1 MLNGKTVLVTGGTG
15 SFGNAFAQYALEN
28 YEPKKIIVYS
38 RDEYKQF
45 VMRNKFRELG
55 KAAGKDY
62 DSVLRFFIGDVRDEA
77 RLRRAL
83 AGGVDY
89 IVHAAALKQVPACE
103 YNPMEA
109 VKTNI
114 DGAMS
119 VINAALD
126 SGVQKVVAL
135 STDKAV
141 NPVNLYGGTKLV
153 SDKLFIAANAYRGE
167 SGTTFSVVRYG
178 NVAGSRGSVIPFFD
192 KLVKEGATELPI
204 TDFRMTR
211 FWISLEQGI
220 QLVVKALAE
229 AEGGETFISKI
240 PSFKVTDLATA
251 MAPELKQV
259 EVGIREGEKLHE
271 CMVPE
276 ADSLTTYEFE
286 KNFIIYPHM
295 EWYDSSR
302 MEAHGGKRVP
312 SGFVYDSGTNTEWLS
327 VEDLRGL
334 LSKMDIHY

>member
-1 MLNGKTVLVTGGTG
+1 MLDNKTILVTGGTG
-15 SFGNAFAQYALEN
+15 SFGNAFTRYVLEN
-28 YEPKKIIVYS
+28 YNPKKIIIYS

-45 VMRNKFRELG
+45 VMRNKFKQHG
-55 KAAGKDY
+55 QK
-62 DSVLRFFIGDVRDEA
+62 LRFFIGDVRDEA
-77 RLRRAL
+77 RFRRAL

-89 IVHAAALKQVPACE
+89 IIHAAALKQVPACE

-114 DGAMS
+114 DGAMNI
-119 VINAALD
+119 INAALD

-153 SDKLFIAANAYRGE
+153 SDKLFVAANAYRGE

-178 NVAGSRGSVIPFFD
+178 NVAGSRGSVIPFF
-192 KLVKEGATELPI
+192 KNLVDNGASELPI

-211 FWISLEQGI
+211 FWISLEEGI
-220 QLVVKALAE
+220 QLVIKALSE
-229 AEGGETFISKI
+229 AQGGETFISKI

-251 MAPELKQV
+251 MAPNAKQV
-259 EVGIREGEKLHE
+259 EIGIREGEKLHE
-271 CMVPE
+271 CMVPA
-276 ADSLTTYEFE
+276 ADSLTTYEYE

-295 EWYDSSR
+295 EWYNLDKVDV
-302 MEAHGGKRVP
+302 GDGKKVD
-312 SGFVYDSGTNTEWLS
+312 SGFIYDSGTNTEWLS
-327 VEDLRGL
+327 VEELREL
-334 LSKMDIHY
+334 ISKMDIKY

>member
-1 MLNGKTVLVTGGTG
+1 MLDGKTVLLTGGTG
-15 SFGNAFAQYALEN
+15 SFGNAFTRYVLEN
-28 YEPKKIIVYS
+28 YNPKKIIIYS

-45 VMRNKFRELG
+45 VMRNKFRE
-55 KAAGKDY
+55 Y
-62 DSVLRFFIGDVRDEA
+62 DSKLRYFIGDVRDEA
-77 RLRRAL
+77 RMRRAL

-114 DGAMS
+114 DGAMNI
-119 VINAALD
+119 VNAALD
-126 SGVQKVVAL
+126 CGVEKVVAL

-153 SDKLFIAANAYRGE
+153 SDKLFIAANAYKGE

-178 NVAGSRGSVIPFFD
+178 NVAGSRGSVIPFFNN
-192 KLVKEGATELPI
+192 LVKNGATELPI

-211 FWISLEQGI
+211 FWISLEEGI

-229 AEGGETFISKI
+229 AQGGETFISKI

-251 MAPELKQV
+251 MAPDAKQV

-271 CMVPE
+271 CMVPA
-276 ADSLTTYEFE
+276 ADSLTTFE
-286 KNFIIYPHM
+286 YDKNFIIYPHM
-295 EWYDSSR
+295 EWYDISKVDLK
-302 MEAHGGKRVP
+302 GGKKVDP
-312 SGFVYDSGTNTEWLS
+312 EFVYDSGTNTEWLS
-327 VEDLRGL
+327 VEELREL
-334 LSKMDIHY
+334 ISKMEIKY

>member
-1 MLNGKTVLVTGGTG
+1 MLDGKTVLLTVGTG
-15 SFGNAFAQYALEN
+15 SFGNAFTRYVLEN
-28 YEPKKIIVYS
+28 YNPKKIIIYS

-45 VMRNKFRELG
+45 VMRNKFRE
-55 KAAGKDY
+55 Y
-62 DSVLRFFIGDVRDEA
+62 DSKLRYFIGDVRDEA
-77 RLRRAL
+77 RMRRAL

-89 IVHAAALKQVPACE
+89 IIHAAALKQVPACE

-114 DGAMS
+114 DGAMNI
-119 VINAALD
+119 VNAALD
-126 SGVQKVVAL
+126 CGVEKVVAL

-153 SDKLFIAANAYRGE
+153 SDKLFIAANAYKGE

-178 NVAGSRGSVIPFFD
+178 NVAGSRGSVIPFFNN
-192 KLVKEGATELPI
+192 LVKNGATELPI

-211 FWISLEQGI
+211 FWISLEEGI

-229 AEGGETFISKI
+229 AQGGETFISKI

-251 MAPELKQV
+251 MAPDAKQV

-271 CMVPE
+271 CMVPA
-276 ADSLTTYEFE
+276 ADSLTTYEYD

-295 EWYDSSR
+295 EWYDISKVDLK
-302 MEAHGGKRVP
+302 GGKKVDP
-312 SGFVYDSGTNTEWLS
+312 EFVYDSGTNTEWLS
-327 VEDLRGL
+327 VEELREL
-334 LSKMDIHY
+334 ISKMEIKY